1 MVGQIIVSVISV
13 LFVLIGIG
21 CLTEGRNRTLYA
33 KETKNTVHLSNVL
46 LWVGLICG
54 GLFLVIAW
62 FAALDEEAE
71 LLLVLCF
78 AAFALFGMSLMLGWK
93 NCYIIYDHKGFTQR
107 NILGMQRSFTYDQLT
122 GFRFA
127 GGVNTDI
134 KLYACGKTITV
145 DWMSANSIDFL
156 QEARK
161 GYARC
166 NNGTVLP
173 NTWESQRKVQKEN
186 GKGSFSA
193 HVHNPG
199 EFLAIFIMLIVF
211 FVGMGIF
218 CGFMV
223 WEPVNQSECQ
233 QMTICF
239 SGWKIEDSS
248 LILLSDAH
256 EEPFEISGY
265 EKHLHSLEE
274 VTEKCDGRT
283 QFDVWVKHYDPDDG
297 DPYYNIYQ
305 MSAGGVTYRTFADS
319 TNAKREQLPIVLY
332 AFGGMLVLFLGFSWL
347 TYKIGCNPR
356 KYPKWL
362 VYGFFKKDAISF

>member
-1 MVGQIIVSVISV
+1 MAGQIIVGVLSV
-13 LFVLIGIG
+13 LFVLIGID
-21 CLTEGRNRTLYA
+21 CITEDRNRTLQA
-33 KETKNTVHLSNVL
+33 KQKKNTVYLSAVL

-78 AAFALFGMSLMLGWK
+78 AAFSLLGLALMLGWK
-93 NCYIIYDHKGFTQR
+93 NCYIVYDRKGFTQR

-122 GFRFA
+122 GFRFS
-127 GGVNTDI
+127 GGANTDI

-145 DWMSANSIDFL
+145 DWMSANGIEFL

-166 NNGTVLP
+166 HNGTVLP
-173 NTWESQRKVQKEN
+173 NTWNEKRKQQKKT

-199 EFLAIFIMLIVF
+199 EFLAIFIIMMVF
-211 FVGMGIF
+211 FVGAGIF
-218 CGFMV
+218 CAVMV
-223 WEPVNQSECQ
+223 WQPVDQADCQ
-233 QMTICF
+233 QMTVTF
-239 SGWKIEDSS
+239 SGWQIKDNR
-248 LILLSDAH
+248 LVLLSDIY
-256 EEPFEISGY
+256 EEPFELSGY
-265 EKHLHSLEE
+265 EKHLHGFAEI
-274 VTEKCDGRT
+274 TANCDGET
-283 QFDVWVKHYDPDDG
+283 QFLIWAERYDPDEG
-297 DPYYNIYQ
+297 DPYYSIKE
-305 MSAGGVTYRTFADS
+305 MSSGGVTYRTFADS
-319 TNAKREQLPIVLY
+319 TNAKREQIWIVLY
-332 AFGGMLVLFLGFSWL
+332 AFGGLLVLLLAFSWL